1 MALRSVVYSNEALI
15 RKKSRPVT
23 DFDENLWE
31 LLDDMYETMKKE
43 NGVGIAA
50 PQIGVLR
57 QIVVIEADGMKL
69 ELINPK
75 VIKSSGSQE
84 SFEGCLS
91 VKEYNGIVIRPYKV
105 TVEAINRYG
114 YPFSITVEGFM
125 STVFSHEIDHLSG
138 ILFIDKAREL
148 FRKDDK
154 KALERFEKRMRE
166 SAEKEIN

>member
-1 MALRSVVYSNEALI
+1 MALRSIVYSNELLI
-15 RKKSRPVT
+15 RKKSRPVL
-23 DFDENLWE
+23 DFDEKLWE

-50 PQIGVLR
+50 PQIGVLK
-57 QIVVIEADGMKL
+57 QIAVIEADGMKL

-75 VIKSSGSQE
+75 IVKSSGSQE

-91 VKEYNGIVIRPYKV
+91 VRDYNGIVIRPYKV
-105 TVEAINRYG
+105 TVEAENRYG
-114 YPFSITVEGFM
+114 YSFSITVEGFM

-148 FRKDDK
+148 FKKDDK
-154 KALERFEKRMRE
+154 KAFEQFEKRMRE
-166 SAEKEIN
+166 SAEK

>member
-1 MALRSVVYSNEALI
+1 MALRNVVFSNEELI

-23 DFDENLWE
+23 EFDDRLFE

-43 NGVGIAA
+43 DGVGIAA

-57 QIVVIEADGMKL
+57 QIVVIETNGMKL

-75 VIKSSGSQE
+75 ITKSSGSQE

-105 TVEAINRYG
+105 TIEAQDRFG
-114 YPFSITVEGFM
+114 SPFSMSVEGFM
-125 STVFSHEIDHLSG
+125 STVFCHEIDHLSG
-138 ILFIDKAREL
+138 VLFIDKAIEL

-154 KALERFEKRMRE
+154 KALDRFEKRMKE
-166 SAEKEIN
+166 SFEK

>member
-1 MALRSVVYSNEALI
+1 MALRDVVYSTDPMI
-15 RKKSRPVT
+15 RKKSREVV
-23 DFDENLWE
+23 DFDENLWQ

-50 PQIGVLR
+50 PQVGVLR

-75 VIKSSGSQE
+75 IVSSSGSQE

-91 VKEYNGIVIRPYKV
+91 VKEFNGIVIRPKKV
-105 TVEAINRYG
+105 SVTAYDRYAS
-114 YPFSITVEGFM
+114 PFTISVEGFM
-125 STVFSHEIDHLSG
+125 STIFSHEIDHLNG

-148 FRKDDK
+148 FK
-154 KALERFEKRMRE
+154 KNDQKAVDEFNRRMEKVNR
-166 SAEKEIN
+166 

>member
-1 MALRSVVYSNEALI
+1 MALRNVVYSNEALI
-15 RKKSRPVT
+15 RKKSRPVEV
-23 DFDENLWE
+23 FDEKLWE

-50 PQIGVLR
+50 PQVGVLR
-57 QIVVIEADGMKL
+57 QIAVVEADGMKL

-75 VIKSSGSQE
+75 IVKTSGSQE

-105 TVEAINRYG
+105 TVEAFNRYG
-114 YPFSITVEGFM
+114 YPFSVSVEAFT
-125 STVFSHEIDHLSG
+125 STVFCHEIDHLSG

-148 FRKDDK
+148 FKKDDR
-154 KALERFEKRMRE
+154 KALEEFERRMRE
-166 SAEKEIN
+166 SVEK